1 MMIGNMVKNNP
12 DNKIAIGDFAFCEAL
27 ETKVVVVLGG
37 PDGQTSASK
46 VYQAAQHCSL
56 EV

>member
-1 MMIGNMVKNNP
+1 MIGNRVKNNP
-12 DNKIAIGDFAFCEAL
+12 DNKIAIADFAFCDAL
-27 ETKVVVVLGG
+27 ETKVVVAVGG

-46 VYQAAQHCSL
+46 VYQTAQHCSV